1 MKKEIQEIIKK
12 LLQNNIK
19 IENPVIK
26 KLQSIAE
33 KNKFDIYIIG
43 GFVRDSL
50 LGIESNDID
59 IMVMGDAIAFAE
71 LAAKEFKT
79 SLKAVYKNFLTA
91 LLLIPKSN
99 SDVIN
104 INEVSEYDLIEKNNI
119 LKIEFASARKE
130 SYSET
135 SRNPSVSSATLEE
148 DLSRRDFTVNT
159 LAVKLTGNKGDSYSV
174 IDQFNGLSDLE
185 NKLIRTP
192 LDPERTFSDDP
203 LRIMRGIRL
212 ASKLGFKIEEK
223 TFEGMNNIASRL
235 ISDKVVSR
243 ERITN
248 EFLQILMSPKPSLG
262 LDLLYKAGVMK
273 QIFPEFTNLAGV
285 EQRKDYHHKDVFYHT
300 LQVVD
305 NISTKTNKLWLRY
318 AALLHDIGKP
328 PTKRFVEGTGWT
340 FHGHED
346 YGARMLKKIFKDQKL
361 PFTVLPYVE
370 KLVRMHLRP
379 IPLAKEAVTD
389 SAIRR
394 LAAEAGEELED
405 LLTLCRADI
414 TTKNY
419 DKQSKYMKNY
429 EIVEKKIVD
438 VQEKDQLRNF
448 QSPVK
453 GEEIME
459 YFNIPPSRQ
468 VGIIKKKIEE
478 AILDGLIPNE
488 YEAAKNF
495 MIELQKDK

>member
-1 MKKEIQEIIKK
+1 MSTS
-12 LLQNNIK
+12 IK
-19 IENPVIK
+19 IKDSVVE
-26 KLQSIAE
+26 KLCSIAE
-33 KNKFDIYIIG
+33 KNNFDIYIIG
-43 GFVRDSL
+43 GYVRDNL
-50 LGIESNDID
+50 LGINSNDID
-59 IMVMGDAIAFAE
+59 IMVMGDAIKFAE
-71 LAAKEFKT
+71 ITAAEFKVP
-79 SLKAVYKNFLTA
+79 LKAVYKNFLTA
-91 LLLIPKSN
+91 LLLIPKNNDSE
-99 SDVIN
+99 VN
-104 INEVSEYDLIEKNNI
+104 ISEVTEYDLIEKNNI

-130 SYSET
+130 SYSDS
-135 SRNPSVSSATLEE
+135 SRNPTVTNATLLE
-148 DLSRRDFTVNT
+148 DLSRRDFTVNA
-159 LAVKLTGNKGDSYSV
+159 LAVKLTGNKGNTYKV
-174 IDQFNGLSDLE
+174 IDEFEGLTDLE
-185 NKLIRTP
+185 KKQIRTP
-192 LDPERTFSDDP
+192 LDPEKTFSDDP

-223 TFEGMNNIASRL
+223 TFEGMKKFAPRL

-243 ERITN
+243 ERISN
-248 EFLQILMSPKPSLG
+248 EFLQILMSEKPSVG
-262 LDLLYKAGVMK
+262 LDLLYKAGVMS
-273 QIFPEFTNLAGV
+273 QIFPEFANLAGV

-305 NISTKTNKLWLRY
+305 NISKKTDKLWLRY
-318 AALLHDIGKP
+318 SALLHDIGKP

-346 YGARMLKKIFKDQKL
+346 YGARMLKKIFKEQKL
-361 PFTVLPYVE
+361 PFYVLPYVE

-379 IPLAKEAVTD
+379 IPLAKDDVTD

-478 AILDGLIPNE
+478 AILDGIIPNE
-488 YEAAKNF
+488 YEAAKKF
-495 MIELQKDK
+495 MLQIKL